1 MGVLS
6 GGENTIHV
14 GWQMEAHYSVSSHEW
29 NQAVQPVVPLDASC
43 DSTDANYTTETTGS
57 RWNHPKSCL
66 SGNPTQS

>member
-43 DSTDANYTTETTGS
+43 DSTDANYTT
-57 RWNHPKSCL
+57 
-66 SGNPTQS
+66 